1 MILSPFLLSLCTP
14 TAGSIGHPVFSAH
27 DVDLHIFPTRFDSMQ
42 LIDTHTHFYDEIFS
56 ADRES
61 LVAAAKAVGVE
72 ALILPNINQAST
84 EPLLSLQAAYPGYCF
99 ATTGLHPTDVTPD
112 YGQTLARMEQQLGQC
127 PFVAIGETGLDFYW
141 DTTYS
146 QEQERSLE
154 IQIDWAI
161 GLNLPIIL
169 HCRKA
174 FDPLYR
180 MIKQKQ
186 KGNLTGVFH
195 CFPGDEAQARKV
207 IDLGFYLGIGGVVT
221 YKNATMAK
229 VVSAVGPNHL
239 VLETDAP
246 WLPPIPHRGQRNQS
260 DYLPLI
266 AQKVAE
272 LLNTTPDEIGR
283 ITTANARSLFQLH
296 DS

>member
-1 MILSPFLLSLCTP
+1 MSF
-14 TAGSIGHPVFSAH
+14 
-27 DVDLHIFPTRFDSMQ
+27 
-42 LIDTHTHFYDEIFS
+42 IDTHTHFYDEVFLPDRAPLIAS
-56 ADRES
+56 AR
-61 LVAAAKAVGVE
+61 AAGVE
-72 ALILPNINQAST
+72 AFILPNINLAST
-84 EPLLSLQAAYPGYCF
+84 ASILSLQTEYPHYCF
-99 ATTGLHPTDVTPD
+99 ATTGLHPTEVAPD
-112 YGQTLARMEQQLGQC
+112 YLQTLTRMEEQLGQH
-127 PFVAIGETGLDFYW
+127 PFSAIGETGLDYYW
-141 DTTYS
+141 DTTYTR
-146 QEQERSLE
+146 EQERALE

-174 FDPLYR
+174 FDPLFR
-180 MIKQKQ
+180 LIKQKQ

-229 VVSAVGPNHL
+229 VVSAVGPHRL

-272 LLNTTPDEIGR
+272 LLNTTPEEIGR
-283 ITTANARSLFQLH
+283 ITTANARQLFRLPA
-296 DS
+296 S